1 MTEPS
6 RQTREQAQIQLI
18 LDEFGDACEVY
29 PPDWRTAENGAQFI
43 SRTNF
48 MLVRD
53 RDLPTVRRAADP
65 HRRSR
70 CHGGHRWLR
79 TVASHQRALSRRGVE
94 GESGGYGGDR
104 SDTGWDRQR
113 H

>member
-53 RDLPTVRRAADP
+53 RDLERVKALFGDHAPQKS
-65 HRRSR
+65 RRS
-70 CHGGHRWLR
+70 G
-79 TVASHQRALSRRGVE
+79 
-94 GESGGYGGDR
+94 
-104 SDTGWDRQR
+104 
-113 H
+113 